1 MDLQFLPE
9 GMKVFKRRIKHTQ
22 RYQEIINA
30 FLKNG
35 LSHFLFRIG
44 LLDRAK
50 KAQDTEENMNLKD
63 MGIRLRTTL
72 QSLGPTFIKLGQIA
86 SSRRDLIPEE
96 VASELEKLQDD
107 VVPFSYEKVAEIV
120 ELELGDAIDN
130 LFQAFHPVPLAT
142 ASIGQVHAAQLFTG
156 EEVAVKVQ
164 RPDIQSIMDADL
176 DILHDLARGIEKRME
191 WARRYRIR
199 EMIAEFSL
207 SLRNE
212 LDYEVEGRN
221 AERIAKQFENDPSI
235 RIPRIYWDFSSKK
248 VLAMEMIKGIKV
260 THVDE
265 LDEAGCDLKK
275 IAGRLAD
282 SMFTQVL
289 EYGFFHGDPHP
300 GNIYILP
307 DNVVAYL
314 DFGMVG
320 QLREDLK
327 YHFASLLI
335 NLQRGSSKGMI
346 KTFNEMDLLDENTD
360 AAELQY
366 ELEVLIRTYYDT
378 SFKEISMGAALTD
391 VFAIAYK
398 HRVRIPTEI
407 AILGKAILTM
417 EEIIEKLDPDFSVMK
432 AVSPF
437 GEKLFWQRYSPKNL
451 MSRSLDD
458 IIENIEIIRD
468 LPKDVKEITTTVKK
482 GRLRF
487 DINIKELQTFLQRL
501 DKISNRLSFSI
512 ILLSFSIL
520 MVGLIIGTA
529 ITDKQALLFRFPVIE
544 IGSIIATLMFLF
556 MIYSIFRSGRM

>member
-1 MDLQFLPE
+1 ML
-9 GMKVFKRRIKHTQ
+9 KRRIKHTQ

-44 LLDRAK
+44 LIDRAK

-86 SSRRDLIPEE
+86 SSRRDLIPKE
-96 VASELEKLQDD
+96 VASELERLQDN
-107 VVPFSYEKVAEIV
+107 VLPFSYEEVVEIV
-120 ELELGDAIDN
+120 ELELGDKIDN
-130 LFQAFHPVPLAT
+130 LFQAFNPVPLAT
-142 ASIGQVHAAQLFTG
+142 ASIGQVHAAQLFSG

-164 RPDIQSIMDADL
+164 RPDIQSIIDVDL
-176 DILHDLARGIEKRME
+176 EILHDLARGIEKRME

-199 EMIAEFSL
+199 EMIEEFSL

-221 AERIAKQFENDPSI
+221 GERIAKQFEKVPTI
-235 RIPRIYWDFSSKK
+235 HIPAVYWDFSSKK
-248 VLAMEMIKGIKV
+248 ILTMEMIKGIKV

-265 LDEAGCDLKK
+265 LDETGCDRKK
-275 IAGRLAD
+275 IAERLAD

-307 DNVVAYL
+307 NNVVAYL

-320 QLREDLK
+320 QLRDDLK
-327 YHFASLLI
+327 YHFASLMI
-335 NLQRGSSKGMI
+335 NLQQGSSKGMI
-346 KTFNEMDLLDENTD
+346 KTFTMMDLLDENTD
-360 AAELQY
+360 VAELKY
-366 ELEVLIRTYYDT
+366 ELEGLISKYYDT
-378 SFKEISMGAALTD
+378 TLKEISMGAALTD

-417 EEIIEKLDPDFSVMK
+417 EEIIKKLDPDFSVMK
-432 AVSPF
+432 AVGPF
-437 GEKLFWQRYSPKNL
+437 GEKLLKQRYSPKSI
-451 MSRSLDD
+451 MSRSLYDL
-458 IIENIEIIRD
+458 IENIEIIRD
-468 LPKDVKEITTTVKK
+468 LPKDLKEIATTVKR

-487 DINIKELQTFLQRL
+487 DINVKELQTFLQRL

-529 ITDKQALLFRFPVIE
+529 IADKTALLFRLPVIE

>member
-1 MDLQFLPE
+1 MF
-9 GMKVFKRRIKHTQ
+9 RRKIKHTQ

-35 LSHFLFRIG
+35 LSHFLFRVG
-44 LLDRAK
+44 LIDREK
-50 KAQDTEENMNLKD
+50 RPQNSEENNNLKD
-63 MGIRLRTTL
+63 MGMRLCSTL
-72 QSLGPTFIKLGQIA
+72 QGLGPTFIKLGQIA
-86 SSRRDLIPEE
+86 SSRRDMIPEE
-96 VASELEKLQDD
+96 IASELEKLQDD
-107 VVPFSYEKVAEIV
+107 VLPFSYEKVSEIV
-120 ELELGDAIDN
+120 ESELGEPVDR
-130 LFQAFHPVPLAT
+130 LFKTFSETPLAT
-142 ASIGQVHAAQLFTG
+142 ASIGQVHAAQLFSG

-164 RPDIQSIMDADL
+164 RPDIRAIIDIDL
-176 DILHDLARGIEKRME
+176 EILHDLARVIEKRVE
-191 WARRYRIR
+191 WARRYRVR
-199 EMIAEFSL
+199 EMIEEFSL
-207 SLRNE
+207 SLQNE

-221 AERIAKQFENDPSI
+221 GERIATQFKNVESI
-235 RIPRIYWDFSSKK
+235 HIPKIHWELTSKK
-248 VLAMEMIKGIKV
+248 VLTMEMIKGIKV
-260 THVDE
+260 TQVDE
-265 LDEAGCDLKK
+265 LDKNGFDREL
-275 IAGRLAD
+275 IAARLAE

-307 DNVVAYL
+307 NNVIAYL

-335 NLQRGSSKGMI
+335 NLQKGSSKGMI
-346 KTFNEMDLLDENTD
+346 KIFSAMDLLDENTD
-360 AAELQY
+360 VAELKY
-366 ELEVLIRTYYDT
+366 DLDGLIGKYYDT
-378 SFKEISMGAALTD
+378 SFNEISMGAALTD
-391 VFAIAYK
+391 VFAIAYR

-417 EEIIEKLDPDFSVMK
+417 EEIIKKLDPYFSVMK
-432 AVSPF
+432 AVEPI
-437 GEKLFWQRYSPKNL
+437 GEKLFKQRLSPKNIL
-451 MSRSLDD
+451 SRSLDD

-468 LPKDVKEITTTVKK
+468 FPKDLKEITTTVKR

-487 DINIKELQTFLQRL
+487 DINVKELQTFLQRL

-529 ITDKQALLFRFPVIE
+529 IADKQALLFRLPVIE

-556 MIYSIFRSGRM
+556 MIFSIFRSGRM

>member
-1 MDLQFLPE
+1 MF
-9 GMKVFKRRIKHTQ
+9 RRKIKHTQ

-35 LSHFLFRIG
+35 LSHFLFRVG
-44 LLDRAK
+44 LIDREK
-50 KAQDTEENMNLKD
+50 RPQNSEENNHLKD
-63 MGIRLRTTL
+63 MGKRLCSTL
-72 QSLGPTFIKLGQIA
+72 QGLGPTFIKLGQIA
-86 SSRRDLIPEE
+86 SSRRDMIPEE
-96 VASELEKLQDD
+96 IASELEKLQDD
-107 VVPFSYEKVAEIV
+107 VLPFSYEKVSEIV
-120 ELELGDAIDN
+120 ESELGEPLDG
-130 LFQAFHPVPLAT
+130 LFKTFSETPLAT
-142 ASIGQVHAAQLFTG
+142 ASIGQVHAAQLFSG

-164 RPDIQSIMDADL
+164 RPDIRSIIDIDL
-176 DILHDLARGIEKRME
+176 EILHDLARVIEKRVE
-191 WARRYRIR
+191 WARRYRVR
-199 EMIAEFSL
+199 EMIEEFSL
-207 SLRNE
+207 SLQNE

-221 AERIAKQFENDPSI
+221 GERIATQFKNVESI
-235 RIPRIYWDFSSKK
+235 HIPKIHWDLTSKK
-248 VLAMEMIKGIKV
+248 VLTMEMIKGIKV
-260 THVDE
+260 TQVDE
-265 LDEAGCDLKK
+265 LDENGYDREL
-275 IAGRLAD
+275 IAARLAE

-307 DNVVAYL
+307 NNVIAYL

-335 NLQRGSSKGMI
+335 NLQKGSSKGMI
-346 KTFNEMDLLDENTD
+346 KIFSAMDLLDENTD
-360 AAELQY
+360 VAELKY
-366 ELEVLIRTYYDT
+366 DLDGLIGKYYDT
-378 SFKEISMGAALTD
+378 SFNEISMGAALTD
-391 VFAIAYK
+391 VFAIAYR

-417 EEIIEKLDPDFSVMK
+417 EEIIKKLDPYFSVMK
-432 AVSPF
+432 AVEPF
-437 GEKLFWQRYSPKNL
+437 GEKLFKQRLSPKNIL
-451 MSRSLDD
+451 SRSLDD

-468 LPKDVKEITTTVKK
+468 FPKDLKEITTTVKR

-487 DINIKELQTFLQRL
+487 DINVKELQTFLQRL

-529 ITDKQALLFRFPVIE
+529 IADKQALLFRLPVIE

-556 MIYSIFRSGRM
+556 MIFSIFRSGRM

>member
-1 MDLQFLPE
+1 MFR
-9 GMKVFKRRIKHTQ
+9 RRIKHTQ

-35 LSHFLFRIG
+35 LGHLLFRIG
-44 LLDRAK
+44 LIDRSGK
-50 KAQDTEENMNLKD
+50 TRDTNETMKD
-63 MGIRLRTTL
+63 LGIRLRTAL
-72 QSLGPTFIKLGQIA
+72 QGLGPTFIKLGQIA

-96 VASELEKLQDD
+96 IASELEKLQDD
-107 VVPFSYEKVAEIV
+107 VMPFSYEKVLEIV
-120 ELELGDAIDN
+120 ELELGDTIDN
-130 LFQAFHPVPLAT
+130 LFHTFNQTPLAT
-142 ASIGQVHAAQLFTG
+142 ASIGQVHIAKLFTG

-164 RPDIQSIMDADL
+164 RPDIQSIIETDL
-176 DILHDLARGIEKRME
+176 DILHDLARGVEKRME
-191 WARRYRIR
+191 LARRYRIR
-199 EMIAEFSL
+199 EMIEEFSA

-221 AERIAKQFENDPSI
+221 GERIAKQFENEPSI
-235 RIPRIYWDFSSKK
+235 HIPRIYWDFSSKK
-248 VLAMEMIKGIKV
+248 VLAMELIKGIKV
-260 THVDE
+260 THVDK
-265 LDEAGCDLKK
+265 LDEAGYDRKL
-275 IAGRLAD
+275 IAARLAD
-282 SMFTQVL
+282 SMFSQVL
-289 EYGFFHGDPHP
+289 EHGFFHGDPHP

-307 DNVVAYL
+307 NNVVVYL

-327 YHFASLLI
+327 YHFSSLLI
-335 NLQRGSSKGMI
+335 NLHQGNSKGMI
-346 KTFNEMDLLDENTD
+346 KTFIDMNLLDEDTD
-360 AAELQY
+360 MADLKY
-366 ELEVLIRTYYDT
+366 DLDCLISNYYDA

-391 VFAIAYK
+391 VFSIAYQ
-398 HRVRIPTEI
+398 HHVRIPTEI

-417 EEIIEKLDPDFSVMK
+417 EEIIKKLDPDFSVMK
-432 AVSPF
+432 AVEPF
-437 GEKLFWQRYSPKNL
+437 AEKLFKQRLSPKNIL
-451 MSRSLDD
+451 SRSLDD
-458 IIENIEIIRD
+458 IIENMEIIRD
-468 LPKDVKEITTTVKK
+468 LPKDLKEFTTNVKK

-529 ITDKQALLFRFPVIE
+529 IADKQALLFRFPVIE

>member
-1 MDLQFLPE
+1 MF
-9 GMKVFKRRIKHTQ
+9 RRKIKHTQ

-35 LSHFLFRIG
+35 LSHFLFRVG
-44 LLDRAK
+44 LIDREK
-50 KAQDTEENMNLKD
+50 RPQNSEGNNNLKD
-63 MGIRLRTTL
+63 MGMRLCSTL
-72 QSLGPTFIKLGQIA
+72 QGLGPTFIKLGQIA
-86 SSRRDLIPEE
+86 SSRRDMIPEE
-96 VASELEKLQDD
+96 IASELEKLQDD
-107 VVPFSYEKVAEIV
+107 VLPFSYEKVSEIV
-120 ELELGDAIDN
+120 ESELGEPVDR
-130 LFQAFHPVPLAT
+130 LFKTFSETPLAT
-142 ASIGQVHAAQLFTG
+142 ASIGQVHAAQLFSG

-164 RPDIQSIMDADL
+164 RPDIRAIIDIDL
-176 DILHDLARGIEKRME
+176 EILHDLARVIEKRVE
-191 WARRYRIR
+191 WARRYRVR
-199 EMIAEFSL
+199 EMIEEFSL
-207 SLRNE
+207 SLQNE

-221 AERIAKQFENDPSI
+221 GERIATQFKNVESI
-235 RIPRIYWDFSSKK
+235 HIPKIHWELTSKK
-248 VLAMEMIKGIKV
+248 VLTMEMIKGIKV
-260 THVDE
+260 TQVDE
-265 LDEAGCDLKK
+265 LDKNGFDREL
-275 IAGRLAD
+275 IAARLAE

-307 DNVVAYL
+307 NNVIAYL

-335 NLQRGSSKGMI
+335 NLQKGSSKGMI
-346 KTFNEMDLLDENTD
+346 KIFSAMDLLDENTD
-360 AAELQY
+360 VAELKY
-366 ELEVLIRTYYDT
+366 DLDGLIGKYYDT
-378 SFKEISMGAALTD
+378 SFNEISMGAALTD
-391 VFAIAYK
+391 VFAIAYR

-417 EEIIEKLDPDFSVMK
+417 EEIIKKLDPYFSVMK
-432 AVSPF
+432 AVEPI
-437 GEKLFWQRYSPKNL
+437 GEKLFKQRLSPKNIL
-451 MSRSLDD
+451 SRSLDD

-468 LPKDVKEITTTVKK
+468 FPKDLKEITTTVKR

-487 DINIKELQTFLQRL
+487 DINVKELQTFLQRL

-529 ITDKQALLFRFPVIE
+529 IADKQALLFRLPVIE

-556 MIYSIFRSGRM
+556 MIFSIFRSGRM

>member
-1 MDLQFLPE
+1 MF
-9 GMKVFKRRIKHTQ
+9 RRKIKHTQ

-44 LLDRAK
+44 LINRSK
-50 KAQDTEENMNLKD
+50 KPQNTDEDMNLKD
-63 MGIRLRTTL
+63 MGIRLRATL
-72 QSLGPTFIKLGQIA
+72 QELGPTFIKLGQIA
-86 SSRRDLIPEE
+86 SSRRDMIPEE
-96 VASELEKLQDD
+96 VATELEKLQDE
-107 VVPFSYEKVAEIV
+107 VLPFSYEEVVDIV
-120 ELELGDAIDN
+120 ELEFGDTIDK
-130 LFQAFHPVPLAT
+130 LFKTFTKTPLAT
-142 ASIGQVHAAQLFTG
+142 ASIGQVHTAQLYTG
-156 EEVAVKVQ
+156 EEVAVKIQ
-164 RPDIQSIMDADL
+164 RPDIQSIIDTDL
-176 DILHDLARGIEKRME
+176 EILHDLARGIEKRME

-199 EMIAEFSL
+199 EMIEEFSL

-221 AERIAKQFENDPSI
+221 GERIAKQFENVPSI
-235 RIPRIYWDFSSKK
+235 HIPKIYWDFSSKK
-248 VLAMEMIKGIKV
+248 VLTMEMIKGIKV
-260 THVDE
+260 THVEE
-265 LDEAGCDLKK
+265 LDKEGYERKL
-275 IAGRLAD
+275 IAERLAD
-282 SMFTQVL
+282 SMFSQVL

-300 GNIYILP
+300 GNIFILP

-320 QLREDLK
+320 ELREDLK
-327 YHFASLLI
+327 YHFASLMI
-335 NLQRGSSKGMI
+335 NLQQGNSKGMI
-346 KTFNEMDLLDENTD
+346 KTFAAMDLLEDDTD
-360 AAELQY
+360 VAELKY
-366 ELEVLIRTYYDT
+366 DLNGLIGKYYDT

-391 VFAIAYK
+391 VFAIAYR

-417 EEIIEKLDPDFSVMK
+417 EEIIKKLDPDFSVMK
-432 AVSPF
+432 AVEPF
-437 GEKLFWQRYSPKNL
+437 GEKLFKQRLNPINIL
-451 MSRSLDD
+451 SRSWDD
-458 IIENIEIIRD
+458 LIENIEIIGD
-468 LPKDVKEITTTVKK
+468 LPKDLKEITTTVKR

-529 ITDKQALLFRFPVIE
+529 IADKQVLLFRLPVIE

-556 MIYSIFRSGRM
+556 MIFSIFRSGRM